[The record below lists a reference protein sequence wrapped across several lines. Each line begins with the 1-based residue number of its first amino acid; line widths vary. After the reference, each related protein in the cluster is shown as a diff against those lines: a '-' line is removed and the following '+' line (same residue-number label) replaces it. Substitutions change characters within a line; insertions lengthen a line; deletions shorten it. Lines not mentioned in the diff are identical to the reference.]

1 MLVKGQIRNV
11 VESAMI
17 KYAAENNGKKGLRK
31 KDVVTF
37 VMLQGGNMDDV
48 KLAMIEGMNIIAGD
62 KIKWEAM

>member
-17 KYAAENNGKKGLRK
+17 KYAAENDGKKGIAK
-31 KDVVTF
+31 KDVITF

-62 KIKWEAM
+62 RIKWEAI